1 MEYLICI
8 LLIALIMWL
17 LIGDIVNDRQKAR
30 RYQEYIDSIRVG
42 DIFEPNF
49 VEDLDDD
56 PFEEEYDYTE
66 YSKVIIDIKKNNK
79 GETWVKYKRL
89 KDGGVELT
97 EEIHRFVQNQRRVKQ
112 SEI

>member
-8 LLIALIMWL
+8 LPIALIMWL
-17 LIGDIVNDRQKAR
+17 VIGDIVNDRRNAR
-30 RYQEYIDSIRVG
+30 SYQEYIDSIRVG

-89 KDGGVELT
+89 KDGEVEFT
-97 EEIHRFVQNQRRVKQ
+97 EEIHRFVENQRRVKQ
-112 SEI
+112 SEV

>member
-8 LLIALIMWL
+8 PIAVFVWL
-17 LIGDIVNDRQKAR
+17 LISDIVNDRRNAR
-30 RYQEYIDSIRVG
+30 RYQEYIDSIKVG
-42 DIFEPNF
+42 DIFEPKF
-49 VEDLDDD
+49 VKDLDDD

-79 GETWVKYKRL
+79 GETWVKYKRP
-89 KDGGVELT
+89 KSGVEFT
-97 EEIHRFVQNQRRVKQ
+97 EEIHRFVENQKRVKQ

>member
-8 LLIALIMWL
+8 LPIALILWL
-17 LIGDIVNDRQKAR
+17 LIGDIVNDRKNAR

-89 KDGGVELT
+89 KDGGLEFT
-97 EEIHRFVQNQRRVKQ
+97 EEINKFVMNQKRVKQ

>member
-1 MEYLICI
+1 MEYLLCI
-8 LLIALIMWL
+8 LPISLILWLI
-17 LIGDIVNDRQKAR
+17 IGDIVNDRQNSR
-30 RYQEYIDSIRVG
+30 RYQEYIDSIKVG

-89 KDGGVELT
+89 KDGGVEYT
-97 EEIHRFVQNQRRVKQ
+97 EEIHRFVQNQKRVKQ